1 MDLEEL
7 KVKCELCKVGSITDA
22 QYLEFLVMWVVCELE
37 KKADKADKEEPK
49 IEEEEVKEE

>member
-22 QYLEFLVMWVVCELE
+22 QYLEFLVMWVVAELE
-37 KKADKADKEEPK
+37 KKEDKADKSEPK
-49 IEEEEVKEE
+49 IEEPEE

>member
-22 QYLEFLVMWVVCELE
+22 KYLEFLVMWVVAELE
-37 KKADKADKEEPK
+37 KKEDKPEPK
-49 IEEEEVKEE
+49 IEEEEVKVE

>member
-22 QYLEFLVMWVVCELE
+22 KYLEFLVMWVVAELE
-37 KKADKADKEEPK
+37 KKADKEEPK
-49 IEEEEVKEE
+49 IEEAEVKVD

>member
-22 QYLEFLVMWVVCELE
+22 KYLEFLVMWVVAELE
-37 KKADKADKEEPK
+37 KKADKAEPK
-49 IEEEEVKEE
+49 IEEEPEPEE